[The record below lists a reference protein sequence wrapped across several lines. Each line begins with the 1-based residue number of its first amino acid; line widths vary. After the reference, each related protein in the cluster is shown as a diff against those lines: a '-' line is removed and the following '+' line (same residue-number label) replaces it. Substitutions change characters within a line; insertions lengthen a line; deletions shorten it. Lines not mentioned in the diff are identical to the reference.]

1 MHINVCRVK
10 SNNTTSFC
18 KMIQIPKDTINGFT
32 FPLKTN
38 PQKASDLIL
47 SILLKNILFLKKV

>member
-1 MHINVCRVK
+1 
-10 SNNTTSFC
+10 
-18 KMIQIPKDTINGFT
+18 MIQIPKDTINGFT

>member
-1 MHINVCRVK
+1 MRINVCKVK

-18 KMIQIPKDTINGFT
+18 KMIQTPKDTINGFT

-38 PQKASDLIL
+38 PQKASDSIL
-47 SILLKNILFLKKV
+47 SILLKSTLFLRKA